1 MKSPIKN
8 LVKKW
13 HWLRTQ
19 AGFQTAPVLTI
30 FRFISWVTRCALRKG
45 AIVKLGRW
53 NLSMFLPARWKG
65 IEKLIF
71 VFRENYESELSYLES
86 ALSRGKT
93 FVDVGA
99 NLGIYAL
106 VASRIVGQSGRVIAF
121 EPSVQSFPRLKQNIA
136 LNGITNVMALP
147 AAVSDKTGRAW
158 LYHGPDASQNSL
170 GRNPFLEQKAEEI
183 VTESLDNA
191 LRQALVEHVDV
202 MKMDVEGAE
211 ELVLCGANRVVTS
224 LRPTIIFEI
233 NPQASMRL
241 GLSPRGAWDLLDSL
255 GYDFFVSGPDGSLSK
270 ATSPPMNRNVVAV
283 PGNSS
288 TTTIFGTR
296 AHREHSR
303 NVVVKP
309 HTRMPTENDSEYF
322 SPELGGSA
330 PYGLRAVKRRIEN
343 IGGLLQKS
351 GFATVEHLRYATG
364 RTAAIRFLN
373 ERLRLLES
381 FKITARRDSGEM

>member
-1 MKSPIKN
+1 
-8 LVKKW
+8 
-13 HWLRTQ
+13 
-19 AGFQTAPVLTI
+19 
-30 FRFISWVTRCALRKG
+30 
-45 AIVKLGRW
+45 
-53 NLSMFLPARWKG
+53 
-65 IEKLIF
+65 
-71 VFRENYESELSYLES
+71 LSYLES